1 MMTIA
6 RGAGRGLQQRTIF
19 GVLLMMIGLALY
31 PISDAFIKHLM
42 ETYGLFQSTFLR
54 ALTRLLPLFL
64 ATFFQGGPRAVFEM
78 KQPKA
83 HIMRLAVS
91 LLYTYIF
98 MYAYSKE
105 SLTVVYTLSYTSPFF
120 LIVLSGLIL
129 KERITKERWIAVV
142 IGAAGIL
149 VAIRPGFAPFEMTVL
164 LVLFGVFLGTLNKIL
179 MRKLA
184 MTEHGLAITIYPN
197 LLLILATL
205 PLLIGNW
212 QAMPWSHW
220 GLFSLVGILSAAGQY
235 AIAQSLRF
243 TEASILAPV
252 DNSTFFWVVLLDF
265 WGWGLVPDS
274 CTLVGVAIIV
284 GSNLYLLRQQ
294 RRILV

>member
-1 MMTIA
+1 MAIA
-6 RGAGRGLQQRTIF
+6 GGVGRGLQHRTIF
-19 GVLLMMIGLALY
+19 GVLLMMLGLALY

-54 ALTRLLPLFL
+54 ALTRLFPLFL
-64 ATFFQGGPRAVFEM
+64 ATFFQGGPRAVFQM
-78 KQPKA
+78 QRPKI
-83 HIMRLAVS
+83 HVMRLAVS

-129 KERITKERWIAVV
+129 KERITKERWMAVV
-142 IGAAGIL
+142 MGAAGIFI
-149 VAIRPGFAPFEMTVL
+149 AIRPGFAPFEMTIL

-243 TEASILAPV
+243 AEASILAPV

-265 WGWGLVPDS
+265 WGWGLVPDN
-274 CTLVGVAIIV
+274 CTLIGVAIIIA
-284 GSNLYLLRQQ
+284 SNLYLLHQQ
-294 RRILV
+294 RRILA